1 MFGCGGVERVTITFL
16 RFVELSDQLDSPESK
31 IKEDKWGLRRRSVLK
46 GMGYIH
52 VKMSYRQFEAKERV
66 CTRDTYL
73 EVIGTSKLHDT
84 LGEVIVG

>member
-1 MFGCGGVERVTITFL
+1 MG
-16 RFVELSDQLDSPESK
+16 K
-31 IKEDKWGLRRRSVLK
+31 RSLLK
-46 GMGYIH
+46 GMGYIR

-66 CTRDTYL
+66 CTGDTHL